1 MVAKRLDKKLRDNLF
16 DARNNLFQTDTQ
28 TGSFNFQRP
37 LLVILDR
44 NVDMATPLHHTWTY
58 QALTHDL
65 LDLALNRVVIEESS
79 APTGGARAKNK
90 TCELDSKDKFWN
102 SHKGS
107 PFPTVAEAIQEE
119 LEQYKS
125 SEEEVKKLKT
135 SMGIEGESD
144 AALSMVTDNTAKIT
158 SAVNSLPQLLEK
170 KRLIDMHTT
179 IATAVLNF
187 IKQRKLDTFFELEEK
202 IMSKASLDKSLLEII
217 ADGEIGTPED
227 KMRLFLIFYICSP
240 GITDADVRKFEAALA
255 EAGCDLSPLVY
266 MKRWK

>member
-37 LLVILDR
+37 LLIILDR

-58 QALTHDL
+58 QALAHDL
-65 LDLALNRVVIEESS
+65 LNLALNRVVIDEGSS
-79 APTGGARAKNK
+79 TGGARAKTK

-107 PFPTVAEAIQEE
+107 PFPMVAEAIQEE

-125 SEEEVKKLKT
+125 SEEEVKKLKS
-135 SMGIEGESD
+135 SMGIDNESD

-179 IATAVLNF
+179 IATAVLNW

-217 ADGEIGTPED
+217 ADPDVGTPED
-227 KMRLFLIFYICSP
+227 KMRLFLIFYICSAS
-240 GITDADVRKFEAALA
+240 ITDSDVKKYESALA